1 MKYAWIY
8 DYRHEFSLSAMCRC
22 LGVVRS
28 GYYRW
33 ARRPIFDESDWLL
46 LKEIREV
53 MEESRYT
60 YGVKRVTKELR
71 DRGFHVN
78 RKRVER
84 LMKENNIRPK
94 RARPFKKTTDSDH
107 TFPASEDR
115 LQRRFELNKPNRV
128 WVSDITYLKTNEGWL
143 YLCAW
148 IDLFSRAVI
157 GWSLSTSLKSQ
168 FVCDALAAGLNRRP
182 GARPLV
188 HSDRGVQYASNVFR
202 QMLWRNKLR
211 QSMSR
216 KGNCWDNAVAESF
229 FATLKSEL
237 DLKPSMPATV
247 VRQLVF
253 EYIEIFYN
261 RKRLHSK
268 LGYKSP
274 LTVEREYWS
283 LLTAS

>member
-1 MKYAWIY
+1 
-8 DYRHEFSLSAMCRC
+8 MCRC
-22 LGVVRS
+22 LEVVRS

-33 ARRPIFDESDWLL
+33 ARCPILDESDWLL
-46 LKEIREV
+46 LKEIKEV
-53 MEESRYT
+53 MEESRNT
-60 YGVKRVTKELR
+60 YGVKRVTKALK

-78 RKRVER
+78 KKRVDR
-84 LMKENNIRPK
+84 LMKENNIRSK
-94 RARPFKKTTDSDH
+94 RAKKFKKTTDSNH
-107 TFPASEDR
+107 EFPASEDR
-115 LQRRFELNKPNRV
+115 LRRRFDVKEPNRV

-143 YLCAW
+143 YLCVW
-148 IDLFSRAVI
+148 IDLFSRAVV

-168 FVCDALAAGLNRRP
+168 FVCDALTAGLNRRP

-202 QMLWRNKLR
+202 QLLWRNKLR

-216 KGNCWDNAVAESF
+216 KGNCWDNACAESF
-229 FATLKSEL
+229 FSTLKSDL
-237 DLKPSMPATV
+237 DLKPSMPAAA

-261 RKRLHSK
+261 RKRLHST

-274 LTVEREYWS
+274 EAVEQQYWS
-283 LLTAS
+283 LKTAS